1 MPDASSVD
9 LEALRADAAR
19 IEQRYREFVD
29 RGLSLDMT
37 RGKPCPEQLDLADGL
52 LTAVKPG
59 EVYAEDGTD
68 CRNYGGVEG
77 LPEARALF
85 ADFLEVAPAE
95 VLVGDNGSLGLMH
108 DCVAWALSHGVPGG
122 DGPWSRGP
130 VRFLCPSPGY
140 DRHFTICEHFG
151 IEMVPVQ
158 MGAEGPD
165 MDEVERR
172 VAEDEAVKG
181 LWLVPRYSNPTGVTL
196 GPHVVERLARMPA
209 RAADFRILWDNAYAH
224 HHLVESPEPL
234 ANLLELCKQA
244 GHPDRAWIFGST
256 SKISFAGAGV
266 AAMAGSEANVA
277 WLRGHRAVQ
286 TIGPDKLNQLRHVRF
301 FRDLD
306 GIRAHMRR
314 HAGILRPKFQAVQRV
329 LERELGGS
337 GLAEWTDPDG
347 GYFVSLDTLD
357 GCARSVVELAGKAGV
372 RLTPAGATFPYGRD
386 PRDRN
391 IRIAPSLPSE
401 EEIETAMEVLA
412 VCVRRASLDRL
423 G

>member
-1 MPDASSVD
+1 
-9 LEALRADAAR
+9 
-19 IEQRYREFVD
+19 
-29 RGLSLDMT
+29 
-37 RGKPCPEQLDLADGL
+37 
-52 LTAVKPG
+52 
-59 EVYAEDGTD
+59 
-68 CRNYGGVEG
+68 
-77 LPEARALF
+77 
-85 ADFLEVAPAE
+85 
-95 VLVGDNGSLGLMH
+95 MH
-108 DCVAWALSHGVPGG
+108 DCVARALSHGVPGG

-151 IEMVPVQ
+151 IEMVPVE

-165 MDEVERR
+165 MEEVERR
-172 VAEDEAVKG
+172 VAEDDAVKG
-181 LWLVPRYSNPTGVTL
+181 IWLVPRYSNPTGVTL
-196 GPHVVERLARMPA
+196 PPRVVERLARMPA
-209 RAADFRILWDNAYAH
+209 RAPDFRILWDNAYAH
-224 HHLVESPEPL
+224 HHLVDSPEPL

-266 AAMAGSEANVA
+266 AAMAGSETNVA

-301 FRDLD
+301 FGDLD

-314 HAGILRPKFQAVQRV
+314 HADILRPKFEAVQRV